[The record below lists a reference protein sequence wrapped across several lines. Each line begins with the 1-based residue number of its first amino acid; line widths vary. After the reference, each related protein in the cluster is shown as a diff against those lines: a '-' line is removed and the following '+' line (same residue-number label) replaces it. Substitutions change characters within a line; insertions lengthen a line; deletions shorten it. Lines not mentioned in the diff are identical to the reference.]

1 MFEKYPEISTTFF
14 NKVYIECYAR
24 VAFHSELEG
33 ELKKTKACK
42 NLSEIHLKK
51 ILSDEHWNYSRTWG
65 FPSDDQITELVKEIR
80 DDIRILNE
88 NPSMKDA
95 EIRVLDRMVKTI
107 KNIEIVSIILAFL
120 IPERYCIIAPPPEH
134 LIGFRRN
141 SDKVETLLRYFSDLR
156 LLAEH
161 YNMGVFEIEKA
172 LWTIHQLRYK
182 IPYFDKALTEELW
195 ENYLN
200 EPKIL
205 GLRVKNLLN
214 ELWGDSINDDFK
226 SKILKEKDPGLA
238 LILAM
243 RYLESNMWKLVK
255 KTVDKD
261 RLENLESS
269 AKEGNI
275 LTKLMV
281 AADTEPV
288 IRTRVDRIRRKRN
301 LAMHPTQ
308 NTAAKISSIDVEEA
322 IELNKLLT

>member
-1 MFEKYPEISTTFF
+1 M
-14 NKVYIECYAR
+14 
-24 VAFHSELEG
+24 
-33 ELKKTKACK
+33 
-42 NLSEIHLKK
+42 
-51 ILSDEHWNYSRTWG
+51 
-65 FPSDDQITELVKEIR
+65 
-80 DDIRILNE
+80 
-88 NPSMKDA
+88 
-95 EIRVLDRMVKTI
+95 
-107 KNIEIVSIILAFL
+107 
-120 IPERYCIIAPPPEH
+120 
-134 LIGFRRN
+134 IGFRRN

-182 IPYFDKALTEELW
+182 IPYFDKALAEELW
-195 ENYLN
+195 ENYLI

-214 ELWGDSINDDFK
+214 ELWGDSIDDDFK

-243 RYLESNMWKLVK
+243 RYLESNMWKLVR

-275 LTKLMV
+275 LTKLMA

-308 NTAAKISSIDVEEA
+308 NNAVKISSIDVEEA

>member
-1 MFEKYPEISTTFF
+1 MFDKYPEISTTVF
-14 NKVYIECYAR
+14 NKVYIECYNRA
-24 VAFHSELEG
+24 AFHSELEG
-33 ELKKTKACK
+33 DLKKTRACK

-65 FPSDDQITELVKEIR
+65 FPNDDQITELVKGIR
-80 DDIRILNE
+80 DDIRTLNQ

-95 EIRVLDRMVKTI
+95 EIRVIGRMVKTI

-141 SDKVETLLRYFSDLR
+141 SDKIETLLRYFSDLR

-182 IPYFDKALTEELW
+182 IPNFDKELTEELW
-195 ENYLN
+195 ENYLK

-214 ELWGDSINDDFK
+214 ELWGDSIDDEVK

-243 RYLESNMWKLVK
+243 RYLESNMWKLVRR
-255 KTVDKD
+255 TVDKD

-281 AADTEPV
+281 AADTDPV

-308 NTAAKISSIDVEEA
+308 NNTVDISSSDVEEA
-322 IELNKLLT
+322 IELNKLLN

>member
-1 MFEKYPEISTTFF
+1 MFDKYPEISTTVF
-14 NKVYIECYAR
+14 NKVYIECYNRA
-24 VAFHSELEG
+24 AFHSELEG
-33 ELKKTKACK
+33 DLKKTRACK
-42 NLSEIHLKK
+42 NLSEIHLKS

-65 FPSDDQITELVKEIR
+65 FPNDDQITELVKGIR
-80 DDIRILNE
+80 DDIRTLNQ

-95 EIRVLDRMVKTI
+95 EIRVIGRMVKTI

-141 SDKVETLLRYFSDLR
+141 SDKIETLLRYFSDLH

-182 IPYFDKALTEELW
+182 IPNFDKELTEELW
-195 ENYLN
+195 ENYLK

-214 ELWGDSINDDFK
+214 ELWGDSIDDEVK

-243 RYLESNMWKLVK
+243 RYLESNMWKLVRR
-255 KTVDKD
+255 TVDKD

-275 LTKLMV
+275 LRKLMV
-281 AADTEPV
+281 AADTDPV

-308 NTAAKISSIDVEEA
+308 NNTVDISSSDVEEA
-322 IELNKLLT
+322 IELNKLLN